1 MVISL
6 SVIRNTLGR
15 PGKQVGASSRIGS
28 SQDED
33 LLGLHRGGQA
43 WSQVG
48 AEDGP
53 EAEQGAL
60 EPALLLLLLQLRPQ
74 GNLPACPGG
83 STYFHIL
90 SQALSQDS
98 ASFWHYALITLYLI
112 YDPVIMV
119 RLQLSRLAP
128 LSMDPWPG

>member
-1 MVISL
+1 MGQPDTDHLLQEQDLNLPILSLPGEVRSFKL
-6 SVIRNTLGR
+6 SVTRNTSGR

-33 LLGLHRGGQA
+33 LLGLHWGGQA

-48 AEDGP
+48 NEDGL

-83 STYFHIL
+83 STYFLIL
-90 SQALSQDS
+90 SQSFSQD
-98 ASFWHYALITLYLI
+98 IT
-112 YDPVIMV
+112 P
-119 RLQLSRLAP
+119 
-128 LSMDPWPG
+128 